1 MTTQLELAGVP
12 FAWGLADYGD
22 TPAII
27 TNQVTL
33 TYRELAERVD
43 ALARRLGTE
52 RRLVAL
58 AASNDVESLVA
69 YLAALA
75 GGHPL
80 ILLPE
85 DKPTA
90 LDSLVAA
97 YDPDVVI
104 RPGKGEIALME
115 RRQGSRHELHPDVA
129 LLLSTSGSTGSP
141 KLVRLSLANLQANAE
156 SIASYLGITAGDRAA
171 TTLPMSYCYGLSVI
185 NSHLLRGASLV
196 LTGLSVV
203 DPCFWELFRQ
213 QRCTSFAAVPY
224 TFELLDRVGFGD
236 LDLPGLRYIT
246 QAGGR
251 LAPDQVRRYAQLG
264 GRRGWDLF
272 VMYGQT
278 EATARMAYLPPHL
291 AVENPGAIGLP
302 VPGGA
307 FRIDPVDGLNEGELV
322 YIGPNVMLGYAET
335 PEDLSRG
342 RTITELRTGDLARK
356 NAAGLYEVVGRRSR
370 FVKIVG
376 LRVDLEQVE
385 RMLADL
391 GVAAASTGTDD
402 RLVVAV
408 EGEHDT
414 QLLSKVLAQGVGLP
428 RAALSLY
435 AVEELPRLGSGKLDY
450 PAVAA
455 LAADRTP
462 AAGTFPNAPSPRLA
476 VAETIDPAATGQADG
491 ASTSTPNTVTVKQ
504 IFEDAL
510 EVAEVEDTDTFVS
523 LGGDSLSFV
532 AASVRLEQALGQLP
546 PDWHLT
552 PVGWLEPAPKQKA
565 RSGLSAMK
573 RMVAPIDTSIVLRA
587 VGIVFIVS
595 THTGLFE
602 WQGMA
607 HVLIAAAGYNF
618 ARFQLSG
625 QGTSRLRRQLAS
637 ISRIAL
643 PAMAFIAFAYLVTDR
658 YSLANIVLLNAILG
672 PVEVTTQWHF
682 WFVEDII
689 YILLAMTALL
699 AIPWIHRTERR
710 HPFLYPLILFGAGL
724 LTRYEI
730 LDRGVPHTIPALW
743 LFALGWTV
751 ARSRT
756 LLQRLLV
763 SALTVVTVPG
773 FFEDVHR
780 ESTMMAGILLLIW
793 LPALPVPRVLTRPV
807 TILAS
812 ASMHIY
818 LVHWLVY
825 PPLTDINRP
834 LAVAA
839 SLAAGIAY
847 WTLCNRCTSTFHWF
861 RNRSRQQ
868 QLTTTDVAPVL
879 IRRGIHGDSDTRQL
893 SAGRL
898 NHYATSPD
906 PQGSAQPD
914 IQ

>member
-27 TNQVTL
+27 TDRVTL
-33 TYRELAERVD
+33 TYRELAERVE
-43 ALARRLGTE
+43 AFARRLGLE

-58 AASNDVESLVA
+58 AASNNVDSLVA

-85 DKPTA
+85 DKPMA
-90 LDSLVAA
+90 LDLLVAA

-104 RPGKGEIALME
+104 RPGTGEMSLVE
-115 RRQGSRHELHPDVA
+115 RHQGSRHELHPDLA

-141 KLVRLSLANLQANAE
+141 KLVRLSQANLQANAE

-185 NSHLLRGASLV
+185 NSHLLRGATLV

-203 DPCFWELFRQ
+203 DPSFWELFRQ
-213 QRCTSFAAVPY
+213 QYCTSFAAVPY

-236 LDLPGLRYIT
+236 TDLPGLRYIT

-251 LAPDQVRRYAQLG
+251 LAPDQVRRYAELG
-264 GRRGWDLF
+264 GRQGWDLF

-291 AVENPGAIGLP
+291 AADHPQAIGLP
-302 VPGGA
+302 VPGGS
-307 FRIDPVDGLNEGELV
+307 FRIDPVDGLHDGELV
-322 YIGPNVMLGYAET
+322 YTGPNVMLGYAET

-376 LRVDLEQVE
+376 LRVDLGQVE
-385 RMLADL
+385 RILADL

-408 EGEHDT
+408 EGEQDT

-455 LAADRTP
+455 LAADRSQ
-462 AAGTFPNAPSPRLA
+462 AAGTFPDTSPPRPA
-476 VAETIDPAATGQADG
+476 QAETNDLAALGQPEG
-491 ASTSTPNTVTVKQ
+491 ASSSTRNPVTVKQ

-510 EVAEVEDTDTFVS
+510 EIAEVEDTDTFVS

-532 AASVRLEQALGQLP
+532 ASSVRLEQVLGHLP

-552 PVGWLEPAPKQKA
+552 PVSRLEPTSKPKG
-565 RSGLSAMK
+565 RSRSCGMK

-595 THTGLFE
+595 THIGLFE

-625 QGTSRLRRQLAS
+625 QGISRLRRQLVS
-637 ISRIAL
+637 IGRIVV

-658 YSLANIVLLNAILG
+658 YTVANIVLLNAILG

-682 WFVEDII
+682 WFIEDIA
-689 YILLAMTALL
+689 YILLGMSAIL
-699 AIPWIHRTERR
+699 AIPWISRTESRN
-710 HPFLYPLILFGAGL
+710 PFLYPLMLFGAGL

-730 LDRGVPHTIPALW
+730 LEPGVPHTIPALW
-743 LFALGWTV
+743 LFALGWMV
-751 ARSRT
+751 ARSRM
-756 LLQRLLV
+756 LLQRFLV
-763 SALTVVTVPG
+763 SALTVISVPG
-773 FFEDVHR
+773 FFDGDVHR
-780 ESTMMAGILLLIW
+780 ESTMMAGILLLTW
-793 LPALPVPRVLTRPV
+793 LPALPVPRALTRHV

-812 ASMHIY
+812 ASLHIY

-825 PPLTDINRP
+825 PPLAGFSP
-834 LAVAA
+834 LIAVAA

-847 WTLCNRCTSTFHWF
+847 WALCNHITSAWRRTEKSPLAP
-861 RNRSRQQ
+861 RS
-868 QLTTTDVAPVL
+868 
-879 IRRGIHGDSDTRQL
+879 
-893 SAGRL
+893 
-898 NHYATSPD
+898 
-906 PQGSAQPD
+906 
-914 IQ
+914 